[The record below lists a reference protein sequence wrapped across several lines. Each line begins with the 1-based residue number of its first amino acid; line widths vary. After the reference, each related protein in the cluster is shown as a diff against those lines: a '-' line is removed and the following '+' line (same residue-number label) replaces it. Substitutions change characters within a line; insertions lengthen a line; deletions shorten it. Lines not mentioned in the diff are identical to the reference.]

1 MAGGDDQI
9 GLRQTGARL
18 DGRLDAGGQT
28 PFSRDG
34 NPVDLAGRLA
44 GDRVCEAEGLVYVA
58 RFAVA

>member
-9 GLRQTGARL
+9 GSRQTGARL

-28 PFSRDG
+28 AFSSEG
-34 NPVDLAGRLA
+34 NPVDFAGRAA
-44 GDRVCEAEGLVYVA
+44 GERIREAEGLVFVA